1 MDVENLRWWGWGTLD
16 ETYSLER
23 RPNFWPTL
31 REWLALPKGASEQ
44 ETVPVPLEDISL
56 PPSRFDDPMLSSL
69 RKVLDDEAVRV
80 DKRAR
85 VEHAYGKSYCD
96 LVRIRAGYIPKPPDA
111 VVYPDGEAKVAS
123 LLSWAAERDVALIP
137 FGGGSSVVGGVE
149 PSRNGKPTITVDLA
163 QLDQVLAIDRESHT
177 ARIQAGAIGPEIE
190 SQLNEKGLTLGHFP
204 QSFQFST
211 LGGWIATRAAG
222 QTSIGY
228 GKIEDMTQAVRVV
241 TPAGILETRDVPATA
256 TGPSIRE
263 TIVGSEGACGIIT
276 EATMHIH
283 PQPEVQDY
291 RGVLFRAFED
301 GVTAFRDLMQSDP
314 LHPSIIRLSDEA
326 ETAACA
332 ALAHE
337 HRGLRRLGDEA
348 AEWYLK
354 ARGYDPAEGT
364 SLMLLGFDG
373 SREWVA
379 EQWSLA
385 LEICRAHGGLPLGR
399 SVGRS
404 WKRERY
410 AQPYLR
416 DILLGHGILVDT
428 LETATNWSNLMPLY
442 RATVA
447 ALKGAITTNGGG
459 PGHVMI
465 HVSHA
470 SEQGASLYA
479 TFLGR
484 QIPTSDPLVKQA
496 QWEGIKEVVT
506 DAILDAG
513 GTLSHH
519 HGVGRDHA
527 PWLEEEIGQT
537 GLKALHSLKRS
548 LDPTGIMN
556 PGILLLE

>member
-1 MDVENLRWWGWGTLD
+1 MDVESLRWWGWGTLD
-16 ETYSLER
+16 ETFSLER

-31 REWLALPKGASEQ
+31 QEWLALPESAIEQ
-44 ETVPVPLEDISL
+44 ETPTVPLDDISL

-69 RKVLDDEAVRV
+69 RQVLGDEAVRI
-80 DKRAR
+80 DKRTR
-85 VEHAYGKSYCD
+85 VEHAYGKSYRD
-96 LVRIRAGYIPKPPDA
+96 LVRIRAGYIPHPPDA

-123 LLSWAAERDVALIP
+123 LLSWAAKRDVALIP

-149 PSRNGKPTITVDLA
+149 PSRNGEPTITVDLA
-163 QLDQVLAIDRESHT
+163 RLDQVLAIDRPSRT
-177 ARIQAGAIGPEIE
+177 ARIQAGATGPEIE
-190 SQLNEKGLTLGHFP
+190 TQLNEKGFALGHFP

-211 LGGWIATRAAG
+211 LGGWIATRASG

-228 GKIEDMTQAVRVV
+228 GRIEDMTQSVRVV
-241 TPAGILETRDVPATA
+241 TPVGILETRDVPATA

-263 TIVGSEGACGIIT
+263 MIVGSEGTYGIIT

-283 PQPEVQDY
+283 PRPDVQDY
-291 RGVLFRAFED
+291 RGILFRAFEE
-301 GVTAFRDLMQSDP
+301 GVGAFRDLMQSNAIR
-314 LHPSIIRLSDEA
+314 PSIIRLSDEA
-326 ETAACA
+326 ETAAYA

-337 HRGLRRLGDEA
+337 HRGLRYLVDRA
-348 AEWYLK
+348 AEWYVK
-354 ARGYDPAEGT
+354 TRGYDPAEGT

-373 SREWVA
+373 DREWVTQ
-379 EQWSLA
+379 QWSLA
-385 LEICRAHGGLPLGR
+385 LEICRAHGGLPVGR
-399 SVGRS
+399 SVGRT

-416 DILLGHGILVDT
+416 DTLLGHGILVDT
-428 LETATNWSNLMPLY
+428 LETATNWLNLMPLY
-442 RATVA
+442 RAMVG

-459 PGHVMI
+459 PGYVMT

-470 SEQGASLYA
+470 YEQGASLYA

-496 QWEGIKEVVT
+496 QWEGIKETVT
-506 DAILDAG
+506 EAILNAG

-527 PWLEEEIGQT
+527 PWLEREIGQT
-537 GLKALHSLKRS
+537 GIKALRSLKQS
-548 LDPTGIMN
+548 FDPGMIMN
-556 PGILLLE
+556 PGTLPLE

>member
-23 RPNFWPTL
+23 RPNFWPMV
-31 REWLALPKGASEQ
+31 REWLALPKSAIEQ
-44 ETVPVPLEDISL
+44 ATPPVPLEENPL

-69 RKVLDDEAVRV
+69 RQVLDDEAVRL
-80 DKRAR
+80 DKRTR
-85 VEHAYGKSYCD
+85 VEHAYGKSYRD
-96 LVRIRAGYIPKPPDA
+96 LIRIRAGYVPNPPDA

-123 LLSWAAERDVALIP
+123 LMSWAADRDVALIP

-149 PSRNGKPTITVDLA
+149 PSRNGEPTMTVDLA
-163 QLDQVLAIDRESHT
+163 RLDQVLAIDRQSRI
-177 ARIQAGAIGPEIE
+177 ARIQAGATGPEVE
-190 SQLNEKGLTLGHFP
+190 TQLNEKGFTLGHFP

-228 GKIEDMTQAVRVV
+228 GKIEDMTQGVRVV

-256 TGPSIRE
+256 TGPSIRQML
-263 TIVGSEGACGIIT
+263 IGSEGAYGIIT
-276 EATMHIH
+276 EATMRIH

-326 ETAACA
+326 ETAAYTV
-332 ALAHE
+332 LAHE
-337 HRGLRRLGDEA
+337 HRGLRRVVDEA
-348 AEWYLK
+348 FEWYLK
-354 ARGYDPAEGT
+354 ARAYDLADGT

-379 EQWSLA
+379 NQWSLA
-385 LEICRAHGGLPLGR
+385 LEICRAHGGLPLGH
-399 SVGRS
+399 SVGRT
-404 WKRERY
+404 WRRERY

-416 DILLGHGILVDT
+416 DTLLGHGILVDT
-428 LETATNWSNLMPLY
+428 LETATNWTNLMSLY
-442 RATVA
+442 RAMVA

-459 PGHVMI
+459 PGYVMT

-470 SEQGASLYA
+470 YEQGASLYT

-506 DAILDAG
+506 EAILDAG

-527 PWLEEEIGQT
+527 PWLEEEIGPT
-537 GLKALHSLKRS
+537 GVKALRSLKRS
-548 LDPTGIMN
+548 LDPNGIMN
-556 PGILLLE
+556 PGTLLLQ